1 LVAPVAARVTT
12 ALYVPAARP
21 EVFTLA
27 VVEPL
32 PVPEAGLMVSQAALS
47 LAVQFIVPA
56 PEFVMAIA

>member
-1 LVAPVAARVTT
+1 
-12 ALYVPAARP
+12 
-21 EVFTLA
+21 

-32 PVPEAGLMVSQAALS
+32 PVPEAGLSVSQAALS